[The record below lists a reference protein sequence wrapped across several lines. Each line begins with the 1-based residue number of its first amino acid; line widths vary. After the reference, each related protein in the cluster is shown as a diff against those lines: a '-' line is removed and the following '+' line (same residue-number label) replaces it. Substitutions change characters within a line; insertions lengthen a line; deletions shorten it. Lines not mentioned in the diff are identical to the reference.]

1 MDKYIQLLKKLGFTQ
16 DQIDAA
22 VKDDS
27 DIAAIAKEYQDKQ
40 FELFKA
46 DPDHNNGLKDDAKK
60 KGLAEAYT
68 KAKKQLNVKFALG
81 LQNKELDELDYDAVI
96 EKAEEKV
103 KKSGTEEV
111 NTLNQ
116 TIFDLNKKLQE
127 KEDVLVNKEKTLTEN
142 HAKELTA
149 VHTDIA
155 FRKQIA
161 SKKRIIPEDDA
172 LVYFNSRLEKEGIT
186 TKKDDKGNITFW
198 KGDYQ
203 LKKEDNTGFETIE
216 SLDERFLGSFIEKSN
231 GNGSDGNGQQQQ
243 QQQDKDLVLSPTLQK
258 YMEAEKAASTN

>member
-46 DPDHNNGLKDDAKK
+46 DPEHNNGLKDDAKK

-68 KAKKQLNVKFALG
+68 KAKKLLNVKFALG
-81 LQNKELDELDYDAVI
+81 LQNKDLDELDYDAVI
-96 EKAEEKV
+96 EKAEEKA

-111 NTLNQ
+111 TTLNQ
-116 TIFDLNKKLQE
+116 TIFDLNKKLQD
-127 KEDVLVNKEKTLTEN
+127 KEDELVTKEKTLNEK
-142 HAKELTA
+142 HSKELNS
-149 VHTDIA
+149 VHTGIA
-155 FRKQIA
+155 FRKQIGT
-161 SKKRIIPEDDA
+161 KKRIIPEEDA
-172 LVYFNSRLEKEGIT
+172 LVYFNTRLEGEGIT
-186 TKKDDKGNITFW
+186 TKIDDKGNITFW